1 MIRVKMLQKGDA
13 LVGFTVSGHAG
24 AGEHGN
30 DIVCAAVS
38 SAVYMTANTITEICG
53 CPADIEERDGYL
65 SCAVSEKD
73 ADRCQTI
80 FRGFS
85 LHMQQMHSQYSQY
98 IELN

>member
-1 MIRVKMLQKGDA
+1 MIRVKMLRKGDA

-24 AGEHGN
+24 AGEQGN

-53 CPADIEERDGYL
+53 CPAEIEERDGYL

-73 ADRCQTI
+73 AERCQTI
-80 FRGFS
+80 LQGFS